1 MNTTP
6 ETDKNCL
13 SIKMNDF
20 YFCFIV
26 KAEIPTLKHYTNF
39 VCNANT
45 KNNNNQS
52 SRTSALRFHKTPH
65 ISTCAA

>member
-26 KAEIPTLKHYTNF
+26 KAEIPLLTRETLY
-39 VCNANT
+39 
-45 KNNNNQS
+45 
-52 SRTSALRFHKTPH
+52 
-65 ISTCAA
+65 

>member
-26 KAEIPTLKHYTNF
+26 KAEIPTLKHYTDF
-39 VCNANT
+39 VSNANP
-45 KNNNNQS
+45 KE
-52 SRTSALRFHKTPH
+52 
-65 ISTCAA
+65 